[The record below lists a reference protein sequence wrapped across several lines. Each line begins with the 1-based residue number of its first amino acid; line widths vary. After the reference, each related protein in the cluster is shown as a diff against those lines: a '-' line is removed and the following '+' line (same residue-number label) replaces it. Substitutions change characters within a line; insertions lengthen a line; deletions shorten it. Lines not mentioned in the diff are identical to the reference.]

1 MSINPD
7 FRIRFVR
14 KSEKTVFHV
23 CLNFGS
29 TSGLTRMVGVS
40 MNRAWPKDSKNAH
53 KSGFPDPVCP
63 ENRKKRKNFTVRF
76 SCFLDEPDPEIR
88 IYGHFWN
95 P

>member
-29 TSGLTRMVGVS
+29 TSAPTGMVGVC
-40 MNRAWPKDSKNAH
+40 MDRAWPKDSKNAH
-53 KSGFPDPVCP
+53 KSGFPNLVRP
-63 ENRKKRKNFTVRF
+63 EDKKNGRYIF
-76 SCFLDEPDPEIR
+76 SVFSGFPDKLNPEIR
-88 IYGHFWN
+88 MYGHFWN